1 MTIYTIDDLFVNKDP
16 LVREIYAALVN
27 AISDWE
33 GVRFTPK
40 KTSIHIDWRT
50 SFAGIHPRKKYI
62 NLNIRTAAAIDSIRV
77 IKQEQVSQN
86 RFHNLIC
93 LNTVSDVD
101 DELIG
106 WLRDGYMLSQ

>member
-1 MTIYTIDDLFVNKDP
+1 MTTYTIDDQFVNKAP
-16 LVREIYAALVN
+16 VVRDIYDALVD
-27 AISDWE
+27 AMQDWV
-33 GVRFTPK
+33 GLRFTPK
-40 KTSIHIDWRT
+40 KTSIHIDCRT